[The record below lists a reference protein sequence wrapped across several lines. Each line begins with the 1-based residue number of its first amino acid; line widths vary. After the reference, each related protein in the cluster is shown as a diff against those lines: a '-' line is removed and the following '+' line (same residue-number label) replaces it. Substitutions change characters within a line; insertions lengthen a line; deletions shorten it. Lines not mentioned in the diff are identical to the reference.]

1 MRKIP
6 TIESTLDA
14 VIKSGKGYPEPEWLA
29 SYRGISVDEAY
40 SAMVSHRANANWE
53 LIGVSQPVMPVK
65 PISVDM
71 SEIEVSIENPSKHH
85 MLNSVHNAPKDIL
98 RIIFA
103 ALSVLTAIRSWGFI
117 YGWFAQW
124 DSGIMSAIMAFILCG
139 ALITLPQAIIIAWQE
154 QRIGI
159 MIITSMLV
167 IVCVIFSMIATI
179 GGLYNDRSQSIE
191 TSQDTD
197 SVKNEAILSQMDS
210 ALSDSRKDK
219 ESDSIELS
227 LLQRN
232 IGKYE
237 VGTIEYNRT
246 VNRIDATNAR
256 IATTN
261 AKIENLN
268 GQKNKILE
276 KKNFSVKRNGFYG
289 FLATVTGA
297 KESDIEF
304 GISLIV
310 SAIVDISGPVFATLA
325 LFL

>member
-1 MRKIP
+1 
-6 TIESTLDA
+6 
-14 VIKSGKGYPEPEWLA
+14 
-29 SYRGISVDEAY
+29 
-40 SAMVSHRANANWE
+40 
-53 LIGVSQPVMPVK
+53 
-65 PISVDM
+65 
-71 SEIEVSIENPSKHH
+71 
-85 MLNSVHNAPKDIL
+85 
-98 RIIFA
+98 
-103 ALSVLTAIRSWGFI
+103 
-117 YGWFAQW
+117 
-124 DSGIMSAIMAFILCG
+124 
-139 ALITLPQAIIIAWQE
+139 
-154 QRIGI
+154 
-159 MIITSMLV
+159 
-167 IVCVIFSMIATI
+167 
-179 GGLYNDRSQSIE
+179 
-191 TSQDTD
+191 
-197 SVKNEAILSQMDS
+197 MDS